1 MAQLIKQFEAI
12 LADSSLSEEEMRKRL
27 SEIAVLV
34 INANNDVKKTC
45 AELEAANEKTSLETQ
60 KRTTI

>member
-12 LADSSLSEEEMRKRL
+12 LADSTLSDEEMKKRL

-34 INANNDVKKTC
+34 MNTNNEVKKAC
-45 AELEAANEKTSLETQ
+45 AELEAANEKTSHETQ
-60 KRTTI
+60 KRN